1 MELDASDRALLAAL
15 QDDARLPQAALGARV
30 GLSAAAVNR
39 RIARLT
45 FSGHISGTSAVL
57 DPEVLGYPTTVIAHL
72 ALVDERTDRLDALE
86 TALTANPHVQQ
97 CYYVTGEWD
106 FVVIMLVRDMAQY
119 RELTRELF
127 FAGGN
132 VKRFESSVVM
142 HQAKKSLDVPLGP

>member
-1 MELDASDRALLAAL
+1 MELDAADRALLAAL
-15 QDDARLPQAALGARV
+15 QEDARLPQAALGTRV

-39 RIARLT
+39 RVARLT
-45 FSGHISGTSAVL
+45 RSGHISGTSAVL
-57 DPEVLGYPTTVIAHL
+57 DPALLGYPTTVIAHL

-86 TALTANPHVQQ
+86 SVLTSNPHVQQ

-106 FVVIMLVRDMAQY
+106 FIVVLLVRDMRQY

-132 VKRFESSVVM
+132 VKRFETSVVM
-142 HQAKKSLDVPLGP
+142 HQAKKSLGVPLDP